1 MWVYVCVS
9 LKNKNKES
17 WNDFAALFP
26 LIMTSSSSRVL
37 LLLLLLWNWNPIK
50 RSAFSAGNLSKSQVQ
65 AAAAAAEQ
73 SGHTVTPKSAK
84 VGIKNNFSPLSL
96 AHRQTRARQLA
107 VIIVRVEKK
116 INTKTKR
123 MQFNVRL
130 PRPRQRG
137 HWLQQRS
144 QRCRL

>member
-26 LIMTSSSSRVL
+26 LIMTSSRVL

-65 AAAAAAEQ
+65 AAAAGAEQ

-107 VIIVRVEKK
+107 VIIVRVEKNK
-116 INTKTKR
+116 YKNKTYA
-123 MQFNVRL
+123 V
-130 PRPRQRG
+130 
-137 HWLQQRS
+137 
-144 QRCRL
+144 